1 MDILTPVD
9 GSDCSF
15 RALGFATELADRYDG
30 TVDVVHFAEAESAAT
45 DAVLDRAQRVLDAQ
59 DVDTD
64 PEVSTDLEPEFRPS
78 DRVGEDIL
86 DLVERRGYDHVV
98 MGHSG
103 AGALER
109 AILGSTVETVVNA
122 DRVPVT
128 VVP

>member
-1 MDILTPVD
+1 MDILAPVD

-15 RALGFATELADRYDG
+15 RALGFAIEMADRYDG
-30 TVDVVHFAEAESAAT
+30 SVDVVHFAETESAST
-45 DAVLDRAQRVLDAQ
+45 DAVVDRAQRVLDAQ
-59 DVDTD
+59 DVDAD

-98 MGHSG
+98 MGNSG

-109 AILGSTVETVVNA
+109 AILGSAAETVLNA